1 MLRGFGLVLA
11 VFCSLSC
18 GTAAEGNPCQGRDA
32 YLYVDTAQH
41 RLWLC
46 EGANARR
53 SYDIR
58 LGKGGVG
65 KTREGDGKVP
75 LGTYGLGKPR
85 ASDEYGTFIP
95 IKYPTTEQRA
105 LGYTG
110 SAVGVHG
117 PNRDLRWLGR
127 LINLFDTTDG
137 CVGLATD
144 EEMIAIAEWGTS
156 KNASIIELK

>member
-1 MLRGFGLVLA
+1 MLRSFVVVLA
-11 VFCSLSC
+11 SLCTAC
-18 GTAAEGNPCQGRDA
+18 GSSAEVSPCQGPA
-32 YLYVDTAQH
+32 SYLHVDTDGH

-46 EGANARR
+46 GGATAER

-75 LGTYGLGKPR
+75 LGTYGLGQPR
-85 ASDEYGTFIP
+85 PSVAYGTFIP
-95 IKYPTTEQRA
+95 IKYPTPEQRA

-117 PNRDLRWLGR
+117 PNRELRWLGG

-144 EEMIAIAEWGTS
+144 EETSAIAVWVAS
-156 KNASIIELK
+156 KNAAFIELK

>member
-1 MLRGFGLVLA
+1 MLRSFVPAFALWCTACGL
-11 VFCSLSC
+11 S
-18 GTAAEGNPCQGRDA
+18 AEVSPCQGTA
-32 YLYVDTAQH
+32 SYLHVDTAAH

-46 EGANARR
+46 DDATAER

-75 LGTYGLGKPR
+75 LGTYGLGAPR
-85 ASDEYGTFIP
+85 PSVEYGTFIP
-95 IKYPTTEQRA
+95 IKYPTREQRA

-117 PNRDLRWLGR
+117 PNRDLRWLGG
-127 LINLFDTTDG
+127 LINVFDTTDG

-144 EEMIAIAEWGTS
+144 DETSALASWVTS
-156 KNASIIELK
+156 KNAAIIELE

>member
-1 MLRGFGLVLA
+1 MLRGLVLA
-11 VFCSLSC
+11 LALACTSC
-18 GTAAEGNPCQGRDA
+18 GLSAEVSPCQGSA
-32 YLYVDTAQH
+32 SYLHVDTDGH

-46 EGANARR
+46 DGATAER

-58 LGKGGVG
+58 LGKGGLG

-85 ASDEYGTFIP
+85 PSAEYGTFIP
-95 IKYPTTEQRA
+95 IKYPTSEQRA

-117 PNRDLRWLGR
+117 PNRDLRWLGG
-127 LINLFDTTDG
+127 LINVFDTTDG

-144 EEMIAIAEWGTS
+144 EETGAIAAWVTN
-156 KNASIIELK
+156 KNAAIIELK